1 MSTHTPA
8 DKPASQAGFTPFAN
22 EADVL
27 EVGRLMLENR
37 LDRITISGDVDLSA
51 DRQGL
56 DAARLLHALLGKVV
70 AALETRPDLPE
81 RLPPPDVQTVANP
94 FA

>member
-1 MSTHTPA
+1 M
-8 DKPASQAGFTPFAN
+8 ASPNPDSKAKHFSPFAN

-37 LDRITISGDVDLSA
+37 LDRVTISGDVDLTA

-56 DAARLLHALLGKVV
+56 EAARLLQAVLAQVV
-70 AALETRPDLPE
+70 ANLEARKDLPE
-81 RLPPPDVQTVANP
+81 HLPPPDVKTVKNP

>member
-1 MSTHTPA
+1 MA
-8 DKPASQAGFTPFAN
+8 INKQGKKGFTPFAN

-37 LDRITISGDVDLSA
+37 LDRVTISGDVDLSA

-56 DAARLLHALLGKVV
+56 AAARLLHDVLGRVV
-70 AALETRPDLPE
+70 ASLEARADLPE
-81 RLPPPDVQTVANP
+81 RLPPPTLPTVKNP

>member
-1 MSTHTPA
+1 MTIN
-8 DKPASQAGFTPFAN
+8 KPDEKGFAPFAN

-37 LDRITISGDVDLSA
+37 LDRVTISGDVDLTA

-56 DAARLLHALLGKVV
+56 SAARLLYEVLGQVV
-70 AALETRPDLPE
+70 ASLEARKDLPD
-81 RLPPPDVQTVANP
+81 RLPPPEVQTVKNP

>member
-1 MSTHTPA
+1 MATNNPPG
-8 DKPASQAGFTPFAN
+8 KGGFTPFAN

-27 EVGRLMLENR
+27 EIGRLMFENR
-37 LDRITISGDVDLSA
+37 LDRVTVSGDVDLTA

-56 DAARLLHALLGKVV
+56 EAARLLHQLLGQVV
-70 AALETRPDLPE
+70 ASLEARKDLPE
-81 RLPPPDVQTVANP
+81 TLPPPEVKTVRNP